1 MNFIKCEKLEKSM
14 AELQFSIDAE
24 AFKKAVADVFKKEG
38 KKYAVPGFR
47 KGKAPRALI
56 EKMYGADVFTY
67 DAINELFPEAFEA
80 AVKEAGVEPVGRP
93 EVTVDSADETNGVT
107 LTVKVAVKPEVK
119 VGSYN
124 GLTVEKT
131 VHTVS
136 DEAVEAEL
144 KRVQERNARELTREG
159 AAENGD
165 IADIDF
171 EGFVDGV
178 AFEGGKAEHYSLT
191 LGSGSFIPGF
201 EDQIVGHSAGEEF
214 DVNVTFPTEY
224 QAAEL
229 AGKAAVFKIKLHE
242 VKYKELPALDD
253 ELAKDCSEYDT
264 LDEFKASIRKN
275 NQEQLD
281 KQDDLAVEN
290 ALVDQVIES
299 MEGEIPQAM
308 YDARMD
314 EMVNDFAFRV
324 EQQGLRLEDYLKYM
338 GQTMEQF
345 RASFMPQAEKQVKI
359 RLALDDELAKDCSE
373 YDTLDEFKASIR
385 KNNQEQLDKQDDL
398 AVENA
403 LVDQVIESMEGEI
416 PQAMYDARMDEMVND
431 FAFRVEQ
438 QGLRL
443 EDYLKYM
450 GQTMEQFR
458 ASFMPQAEKQV
469 KIRLALEAVAAAEN
483 IEASEEEVSAEI
495 KRIADQYKME
505 EDKVRELVNV
515 DDLKK
520 DLAINKAIDF
530 IKSHANIVEKAAEEE
545 KAADAE

>member
-1 MNFIKCEKLEKSM
+1 MNLIKCEKLEKSM

-24 AFKKAVADVFKKEG
+24 AFKKATADVFKKEG
-38 KKYAVPGFR
+38 KKYPVQGFR

-56 EKMYGADVFTY
+56 EKFYGKDVFTY

-80 AVKEAGVEPVGRP
+80 AVKEANVEPVGRP

-253 ELAKDCSEYDT
+253 E
-264 LDEFKASIRKN
+264 ASIRKN

-290 ALVDQVIES
+290 ALVDQVIDS

-308 YDARMD
+308 YDERMD

-338 GQTMEQF
+338 GQT
-345 RASFMPQAEKQVKI
+345 V
-359 RLALDDELAKDCSE
+359 
-373 YDTLDEFKASIR
+373 
-385 KNNQEQLDKQDDL
+385 
-398 AVENA
+398 
-403 LVDQVIESMEGEI
+403 
-416 PQAMYDARMDEMVND
+416 
-431 FAFRVEQ
+431 
-438 QGLRL
+438 
-443 EDYLKYM
+443 
-450 GQTMEQFR
+450 EQFR

>member
-1 MNFIKCEKLEKSM
+1 MNIQNIEKKEKNM
-14 AELQFSIDAE
+14 ATFEV
-24 AFKKAVADVFKKEG
+24 KVPADVFDNAVNEVYKKN
-38 KKYAVPGFR
+38 KNHLYVAGFR
-47 KGKAPRALI
+47 KGKAPRAVI
-56 EKMYGADVFTY
+56 EGMYGKEVFY
-67 DAINELFPEAFEA
+67 PDAIEALAQDAFEA
-80 AVKEAGVEPVGRP
+80 GRADCGFECVGAPSLIDQKVTEDKELIYTFEVGMYP
-93 EVTVDSADETNGVT
+93 EVQLGQYKGLEVPQNHEAFDESKVDEEMHN
-107 LTVKVAVKPEVK
+107 
-119 VGSYN
+119 
-124 GLTVEKT
+124 
-131 VHTVS
+131 
-136 DEAVEAEL
+136 
-144 KRVQERNARELTREG
+144 VQKRNARLLDVERE
-159 AAENGD
+159 AKMGD
-165 IADIDF
+165 HVTIDF
-171 EGFVDGV
+171 AGFIDGEQ
-178 AFEGGKAEHYSLT
+178 FDGGTAEDYDLE
-191 LGSGSFIPGF
+191 LGSNTFVPGF
-201 EDQIVGHSAGEEF
+201 EEQIVGHSAGEEF
-214 DVNVTFPTEY
+214 DVNVTFPAEY

-308 YDARMD
+308 YETRMD

-338 GQTMEQF
+338 GQT
-345 RASFMPQAEKQVKI
+345 
-359 RLALDDELAKDCSE
+359 
-373 YDTLDEFKASIR
+373 
-385 KNNQEQLDKQDDL
+385 
-398 AVENA
+398 
-403 LVDQVIESMEGEI
+403 VD
-416 PQAMYDARMDEMVND
+416 
-431 FAFRVEQ
+431 
-438 QGLRL
+438 
-443 EDYLKYM
+443 
-450 GQTMEQFR
+450 QFR

-483 IEASEEEVSAEI
+483 IEASEDEVNAEI

-530 IKSHANIVEKAAEEE
+530 IKSHANIVEKAAEAE

>member
-1 MNFIKCEKLEKSM
+1 M
-14 AELQFSIDAE
+14 ALKECT
-24 AFKKAVADVFKKEG
+24 KKEQANSYELEVNVDG
-38 KKYAVPGFR
+38 ETFGNAVNRVYKKQVKSINIPGFR
-47 KGKAPRALI
+47 KGKAPRHVI
-56 EKMYGADVFTY
+56 EKMYGSEVFY
-67 DAINELFPEAFEA
+67 EDAMQDCYPDALYEA
-80 AVKEAGVEPVGRP
+80 AKEAGIKIVSVETLEAIEASKEGFSFKANVVVEPEMEINNYLGIEVTKKSTEVTDELVDEEIEKVRDRNSRM
-93 EVTVDSADETNGVT
+93 VTVDDRAAQNDD
-107 LTVKVAVKPEVK
+107 VAV
-119 VGSYN
+119 
-124 GLTVEKT
+124 
-131 VHTVS
+131 
-136 DEAVEAEL
+136 
-144 KRVQERNARELTREG
+144 
-159 AAENGD
+159 
-165 IADIDF
+165 IDF
-171 EGFVDGV
+171 EGFVDGE
-178 AFEGGKAEHYSLT
+178 AFEGGKAENYNLK
-191 LGSGSFIPGF
+191 LGSGNFIPGF

-299 MEGEIPQAM
+299 MEAEIPQAM
-308 YDARMD
+308 YDTRMD

-338 GQTMEQF
+338 GQT
-345 RASFMPQAEKQVKI
+345 V
-359 RLALDDELAKDCSE
+359 
-373 YDTLDEFKASIR
+373 
-385 KNNQEQLDKQDDL
+385 
-398 AVENA
+398 
-403 LVDQVIESMEGEI
+403 
-416 PQAMYDARMDEMVND
+416 
-431 FAFRVEQ
+431 
-438 QGLRL
+438 
-443 EDYLKYM
+443 
-450 GQTMEQFR
+450 EQFR

-483 IEASEEEVSAEI
+483 IVASDEDVDAEI

-530 IKSHANIVEKAAEEE
+530 IKSHANIVEKAAEAE
-545 KAADAE
+545 KTEDAE

>member
-165 IADIDF
+165 IVDIDF

-201 EDQIVGHSAGEEF
+201 EEQVVGHSAGEEF

-253 ELAKDCSEYDT
+253 DFAKDVSEYDT
-264 LDEFKASIRKN
+264 LDELKDSIRN
-275 NQEQLD
+275 NIKTNLD
-281 KQDDLAVEN
+281 KQAEQKVEN
-290 ALVDQVIES
+290 DLMDQVITN
-299 MEGEIPQAM
+299 MKADIPDAM
-308 YDARMD
+308 VDSRID
-314 EMVNDFAFRV
+314 ELVQDFEYRIS
-324 EQQGLRLEDYLKYM
+324 QQGLKLADYLKYM
-338 GQTMEQF
+338 GMNIEQF
-345 RASFMPQAEKQVKI
+345 RAQFKEQADKQVKM
-359 RLALDDELAKDCSE
+359 RLAMEAIVAKEGITASDE
-373 YDTLDEFKASIR
+373 EF
-385 KNNQEQLDKQDDL
+385 
-398 AVENA
+398 
-403 LVDQVIESMEGEI
+403 
-416 PQAMYDARMDEMVND
+416 
-431 FAFRVEQ
+431 
-438 QGLRL
+438 
-443 EDYLKYM
+443 
-450 GQTMEQFR
+450 
-458 ASFMPQAEKQV
+458 
-469 KIRLALEAVAAAEN
+469 
-483 IEASEEEVSAEI
+483 EEEV
-495 KRIADQYKME
+495 KRIADAYKME
-505 EDKVRELVNV
+505 ADKVKSIV
-515 DDLKK
+515 DAAAVKA

-530 IKSHANIVEKAAEEE
+530 VKEKANVVTAEPKEEE
-545 KAADAE
+545 KQD

>member
-1 MNFIKCEKLEKSM
+1 MNLISCEKLEKSM
-14 AELQFSIDAE
+14 VELQFSIDAE
-24 AFKKAVADVFKKEG
+24 TFKAAVNNAFKREG
-38 KKYAVPGFR
+38 KKYAIPGFR
-47 KGKAPRALI
+47 KGKAPRHMI
-56 EKMYGADVFTY
+56 EKMYGSDIFHY
-67 DAINELFPEAFEA
+67 DAVNDLFPEAYEA
-80 AVKEAGVEPVGRP
+80 AVKEAKIDVVGRP
-93 EVTVDSADETNGVT
+93 DPEVVSMSEADGVV
-107 LTVKVAVKPEVK
+107 LKVKVAVKPEVEL
-119 VGSYN
+119 GEYA
-124 GLTVEKT
+124 GLTVTK
-131 VHTVS
+131 
-136 DEAVEAEL
+136 EAKNVNEADVDAEV
-144 KRVQERNARELTREG
+144 KRMQDRNGRLLTREG

-201 EDQIVGHSAGEEF
+201 EDQIIGHSAGEEF

-242 VKYKELPALDD
+242 VKYKELP
-253 ELAKDCSEYDT
+253 
-264 LDEFKASIRKN
+264 
-275 NQEQLD
+275 
-281 KQDDLAVEN
+281 
-290 ALVDQVIES
+290 
-299 MEGEIPQAM
+299 
-308 YDARMD
+308 
-314 EMVNDFAFRV
+314 
-324 EQQGLRLEDYLKYM
+324 
-338 GQTMEQF
+338 
-345 RASFMPQAEKQVKI
+345 
-359 RLALDDELAKDCSE
+359 ALDDELAKDCSE

>member
-1 MNFIKCEKLEKSM
+1 MNLIKCEKLEKSM

-38 KKYAVPGFR
+38 KKYPVQGFR
-47 KGKAPRALI
+47 KGKAPKALI

-80 AVKEAGVEPVGRP
+80 AAKEAGVEPVGRP
-93 EVTVDSADETNGVT
+93 EVSVDSASEAEGAT

-131 VHTVS
+131 VHTVT
-136 DEAVEAEL
+136 DEAVDAEL

-159 AAENGD
+159 AAQNGD

-178 AFEGGKAEHYSLT
+178 AFEGGKAEHYNLT

-201 EDQIVGHSAGEEF
+201 EEQVVGHSAGEEF

-290 ALVDQVIES
+290 ALVDQVIDG
-299 MEGEIPQAM
+299 MEAEIPQA
-308 YDARMD
+308 
-314 EMVNDFAFRV
+314 
-324 EQQGLRLEDYLKYM
+324 
-338 GQTMEQF
+338 
-345 RASFMPQAEKQVKI
+345 MPQAEKQVKI
-359 RLALDDELAKDCSE
+359 
-373 YDTLDEFKASIR
+373 
-385 KNNQEQLDKQDDL
+385 
-398 AVENA
+398 
-403 LVDQVIESMEGEI
+403 G
-416 PQAMYDARMDEMVND
+416 
-431 FAFRVEQ
+431 
-438 QGLRL
+438 
-443 EDYLKYM
+443 
-450 GQTMEQFR
+450 
-458 ASFMPQAEKQV
+458 
-469 KIRLALEAVAAAEN
+469 LALEAVAAAEH
-483 IEASEEEVSAEI
+483 IEASEDEINAEI

-505 EDKVRELVNV
+505 EDKVREVINLE
-515 DDLKK
+515 DLKL
-520 DLAINKAIDF
+520 DLARTKAIDF
-530 IKSHANIVEKAAEEE
+530 IKSHANIVEKPAEAE

>member
-1 MNFIKCEKLEKSM
+1 MKLISCEKLEKSM
-14 AELQFSIDAE
+14 VELQFSIDAE
-24 AFKKAVADVFKKEG
+24 TFKSAVNTAFKREG
-38 KKYAVPGFR
+38 KKYAIPGFR
-47 KGKAPRALI
+47 KGKAPKAMI
-56 EKMYGADVFTY
+56 EKMYGKDLFQY
-67 DAINELFPEAFEA
+67 DAINDLFPENYEA
-80 AVKEAGVEPVGRP
+80 AVKEAGIEVVGRP
-93 EVTVDSADETNGVT
+93 DPEVVSMSEDEGAT
-107 LTVKVAVKPEVK
+107 LKVKVAVKPEVEL
-119 VGSYN
+119 GEYT
-124 GLTVEKT
+124 GLTVNKDVKT
-131 VHTVS
+131 V

-359 RLALDDELAKDCSE
+359 RLAL
-373 YDTLDEFKASIR
+373 
-385 KNNQEQLDKQDDL
+385 
-398 AVENA
+398 
-403 LVDQVIESMEGEI
+403 
-416 PQAMYDARMDEMVND
+416 
-431 FAFRVEQ
+431 
-438 QGLRL
+438 
-443 EDYLKYM
+443 
-450 GQTMEQFR
+450 
-458 ASFMPQAEKQV
+458 
-469 KIRLALEAVAAAEN
+469 EAVAAAEN

>member
-1 MNFIKCEKLEKSM
+1 MYPEVTLGQYKGLSAPKEEVKVS
-14 AELQFSIDAE
+14 
-24 AFKKAVADVFKKEG
+24 VADVDERLKALTDRNTRLVSVDREAKEG
-38 KKYAVPGFR
+38 
-47 KGKAPRALI
+47 
-56 EKMYGADVFTY
+56 D
-67 DAINELFPEAFEA
+67 
-80 AVKEAGVEPVGRP
+80 
-93 EVTVDSADETNGVT
+93 TVV
-107 LTVKVAVKPEVK
+107 
-119 VGSYN
+119 
-124 GLTVEKT
+124 
-131 VHTVS
+131 
-136 DEAVEAEL
+136 
-144 KRVQERNARELTREG
+144 
-159 AAENGD
+159 
-165 IADIDF
+165 IDF
-171 EGFVDGV
+171 EGFEDGKP
-178 AFEGGKAEHYSLT
+178 FEGGKGENFSLE
-191 LGSGSFIPGF
+191 LGSHTFVPGF
-201 EDQIVGHSAGEEF
+201 EEQLVGVKAGDEK
-214 DVNVTFPTEY
+214 DLDITFPEDY
-224 QAAEL
+224 HKDL
-229 AGKAAVFKIKLHE
+229 AGKAVVFKIKLHE

-338 GQTMEQF
+338 GQT
-345 RASFMPQAEKQVKI
+345 V
-359 RLALDDELAKDCSE
+359 
-373 YDTLDEFKASIR
+373 
-385 KNNQEQLDKQDDL
+385 
-398 AVENA
+398 
-403 LVDQVIESMEGEI
+403 
-416 PQAMYDARMDEMVND
+416 
-431 FAFRVEQ
+431 
-438 QGLRL
+438 
-443 EDYLKYM
+443 
-450 GQTMEQFR
+450 EQFR

>member
-24 AFKKAVADVFKKEG
+24 AFKKATADVFKKEG

-47 KGKAPRALI
+47 KGKAPRHLI
-56 EKMYGADVFTY
+56 EKLYGADIFHY
-67 DAINELFPEAFEA
+67 DAINDLFPANYEA
-80 AVKEAGVEPVGRP
+80 AVEEAGIEVVGQP
-93 EVTVDSADETNGVT
+93 EADVVSQSLEEGVV
-107 LTVKVAVKPEVK
+107 LKVIVPVKPEVTL
-119 VGSYN
+119 GEYT
-124 GLTVEKT
+124 GLKATKK
-131 VHTVS
+131 VHTVEES
-136 DEAVEAEL
+136 DVDAEL
-144 KRVQERNARELTREG
+144 ARMQDRNGRMITVDG
-159 AAENGD
+159 KAENGD
-165 IADIDF
+165 TANIDF

-178 AFEGGKAEHYSLT
+178 AFEGGKAENYGLV

-201 EDQIVGHSAGEEF
+201 EEQVVGHAAGEEF
-214 DVNVTFPTEY
+214 DVNVTFPEEY

-264 LDEFKASIRKN
+264 LEEFKESIRKN

-299 MEGEIPQAM
+299 MEAEIPQAM
-308 YDARMD
+308 YDTRMD

-338 GQTMEQF
+338 GQT
-345 RASFMPQAEKQVKI
+345 V
-359 RLALDDELAKDCSE
+359 
-373 YDTLDEFKASIR
+373 
-385 KNNQEQLDKQDDL
+385 
-398 AVENA
+398 
-403 LVDQVIESMEGEI
+403 
-416 PQAMYDARMDEMVND
+416 
-431 FAFRVEQ
+431 
-438 QGLRL
+438 
-443 EDYLKYM
+443 
-450 GQTMEQFR
+450 EQFR

-530 IKSHANIVEKAAEEE
+530 IKSHANVVEKAAEAE
-545 KAADAE
+545 KTEDAE

>member
-1 MNFIKCEKLEKSM
+1 MKLISCEKLEKSM
-14 AELQFSIDAE
+14 VELQFSIDAE
-24 AFKKAVADVFKKEG
+24 TFKSAVNTAFKREG
-38 KKYAVPGFR
+38 KKYAIPGFR
-47 KGKAPRALI
+47 KGKAPKAMI
-56 EKMYGADVFTY
+56 EKMYGKDLFQY
-67 DAINELFPEAFEA
+67 DAVNDLFPENYEA
-80 AVKEAGVEPVGRP
+80 AVKEAGIEVVGRP
-93 EVTVDSADETNGVT
+93 DPEVVSMSEDEGAT
-107 LTVKVAVKPEVK
+107 LKVKVAVKPEVEL
-119 VGSYN
+119 GEYT
-124 GLTVEKT
+124 GLTVNKD
-131 VHTVS
+131 VKNV
-136 DEAVEAEL
+136 DEADVDAEI
-144 KRVQERNARELTREG
+144 KRMQDRNGRLLTREG

-201 EDQIVGHSAGEEF
+201 EDQIVGHAAGEEF
-214 DVNVTFPTEY
+214 DVNVTFPEQY

-229 AGKAAVFKIKLHE
+229 AGKPAVFKIKLHE

-308 YDARMD
+308 YDVRMD

-338 GQTMEQF
+338 GQ
-345 RASFMPQAEKQVKI
+345 S
-359 RLALDDELAKDCSE
+359 
-373 YDTLDEFKASIR
+373 
-385 KNNQEQLDKQDDL
+385 
-398 AVENA
+398 
-403 LVDQVIESMEGEI
+403 VD
-416 PQAMYDARMDEMVND
+416 
-431 FAFRVEQ
+431 
-438 QGLRL
+438 
-443 EDYLKYM
+443 
-450 GQTMEQFR
+450 QFR

-530 IKSHANIVEKAAEEE
+530 IKSHANIVEKPAEAE